1 MTKRENITIKTKYK
15 TKQDCI
21 ENCRD
26 IKRKTRLAVTYSR
39 QISGEVYPD
48 GSFELS
54 SRAKGSAMYEFRGII
69 KEEVDGVYM
78 VGDIIKK
85 SFALKVIYIS
95 IALATIFAIVLI
107 MSMNPVFILFA
118 VLFAVVPWLNLVIIN
133 YSDYL
138 YKDIVRKVS

>member
-1 MTKRENITIKTKYK
+1 MKKRENITIKTKYE

-26 IKRKTRLAVTYSR
+26 IKRKTRLATTYSR

-54 SRAKGSAMYEFRGII
+54 STAKGSAMYEFKGMI
-69 KEEVDGVYM
+69 KEEADGVYM

-85 SFALKVIYIS
+85 SFALKVIYVS
-95 IALATIFAIVLI
+95 ITLSTLFAIVLI
-107 MSMNPVFILFA
+107 MTMNPVFILFA
-118 VLFAVVPWLNLVIIN
+118 VLFAVVPWLNLIVIN